1 MIKQIV
7 IAGIAASALATATA
21 SAAIIDVTSVNGSWT
36 ATNPAGVTTSSAN
49 GGTNN
54 RISWGDPATGSWWN
68 PGPQSGYQFD
78 SLAPILNI
86 AEETAFDLGTFT
98 HFNFPIYDD
107 GTVLNSATLEIQT
120 QLEIDSVSHSLTS
133 FFNFTHNE
141 TPNSSNPCADGG
153 ANGSG
158 VNING
163 CADEVSFN
171 LNAGATDSVSINGT
185 EYFIDLLGF
194 FTNGSLT
201 DTFWT
206 QEDLENTATLR
217 GVITSVTSEVPE
229 PSTFA
234 LLGLGLIGLGLRN
247 RKRKQS

>member
-21 SAAIIDVTSVNGSWT
+21 SAALIDITSVNGSWT

-54 RISWGDPATGSWWN
+54 RISWGNPAYPNT
-68 PGPQSGYQFD
+68 QKSGYQFD
-78 SLAPILNI
+78 SLAPIWNI

-107 GTVLNSATLEIQT
+107 GTVLTSATLEVQT

-153 ANGSG
+153 ANGYG

-163 CADEVSFN
+163 CADEVSFI
-171 LNAGATDSVSINGT
+171 LNAGATDSVSIDGT

-194 FTNGSLT
+194 FNNGSLT

-206 QEDLENTATLR
+206 QENLENTATLR

-234 LLGLGLIGLGLRN
+234 LLGLGLMGLGLRN